1 MNALTSGLDNYAMV
15 PSAVYTEIK
24 LVKLA
29 REIAMDIKELD
40 EVLKIHDITH
50 ADFEKL
56 KTNER
61 FKAILTAEIVAWH
74 GAINTNERVRV
85 KAASMIEEWLPELY
99 SRLNDRG
106 EGLSS
111 KIEGGKLLE
120 RLAGMG
126 AAAAKNE
133 APTDRVSITINL
145 GADNKLEFNKRLPAK
160 VIEHEEVF
168 EDASPD

>member
-1 MNALTSGLDNYAMV
+1 MNDLTAGLTSYAIV
-15 PSAVYTEIK
+15 PSSVYDEMK

-40 EVLKIHDITH
+40 EILKIHNVTH

-61 FKAILTAEIVAWH
+61 FKSILTAEVIAWQ

-145 GADNKLEFNKRLPAK
+145 GADKKLEFNKQLPAK
-160 VIEHEEVF
+160 VIEHEDVF
-168 EDASPD
+168 ANASPD